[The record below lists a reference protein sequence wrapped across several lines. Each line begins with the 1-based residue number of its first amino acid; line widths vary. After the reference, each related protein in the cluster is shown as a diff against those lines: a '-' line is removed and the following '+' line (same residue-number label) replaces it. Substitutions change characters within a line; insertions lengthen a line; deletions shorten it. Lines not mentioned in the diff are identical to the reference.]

1 MARKKAHK
9 SHRRSSSKRK
19 MPLRLLEKR
28 LSELTHVV
36 HARHGKLPSL
46 IKRKAK
52 HRSGR

>member
-9 SHRRSSSKRK
+9 SRRSSTRK

-28 LSELTHVV
+28 LNHLTHVV
-36 HARHGKLPSL
+36 AARHGKLPSL

-52 HRSGR
+52 HRKGR